1 MWSPRRSVVMRHVW
15 DQARRSSQR
24 MRDRRYKAGHR
35 GNHHAAAGSQTLV
48 KWRCPRPWHFFA
60 LCSVRNHE
68 VPAVNEVS
76 LKNSKSLRLIFTG
89 PTSGYPAEVIGCQ
102 GPEHTNWPYFPWAA
116 WPGASS
122 HALCLPQE
130 LHVGSGLCNQPRPP
144 VCCRCASTQP
154 CPTRWVFGTDLGLC
168 LLCLMITVLSGEL
181 VAITLLPCSP
191 CLGSVGQCSGQWGL
205 YICLCHG
212 HLWFLVDFPLW
223 NNSVPVAPWLL
234 PSGFIPGR
242 DGHVQRQFC
251 TQMGLNGTLG
261 IGTLGIGFL
270 LSPQRTPRKTGSSN
284 YLVCRSCRDRMEYVG
299 RK

>member
-1 MWSPRRSVVMRHVW
+1 MC
-15 DQARRSSQR
+15 Q
-24 MRDRRYKAGHR
+24 
-35 GNHHAAAGSQTLV
+35 
-48 KWRCPRPWHFFA
+48 
-60 LCSVRNHE
+60 
-68 VPAVNEVS
+68 
-76 LKNSKSLRLIFTG
+76 
-89 PTSGYPAEVIGCQ
+89 YPALSYQVGFRDWSWTLFTLSDDHCTVRGTCCKQ
-102 GPEHTNWPYFPWAA
+102 GRR
-116 WPGASS
+116 
-122 HALCLPQE
+122 
-130 LHVGSGLCNQPRPP
+130 VCNKLQR
-144 VCCRCASTQP
+144 VTLQ
-154 CPTRWVFGTDLGLC
+154 
-168 LLCLMITVLSGEL
+168 
-181 VAITLLPCSP
+181 TLLPCSP

-205 YICLCHG
+205 NICLCHG
-212 HLWFLVDFPLW
+212 HLWFLVDLPLW